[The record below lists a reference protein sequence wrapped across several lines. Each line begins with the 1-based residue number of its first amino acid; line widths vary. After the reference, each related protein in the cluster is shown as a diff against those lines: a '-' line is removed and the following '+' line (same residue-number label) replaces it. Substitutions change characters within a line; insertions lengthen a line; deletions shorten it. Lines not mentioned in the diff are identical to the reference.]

1 MKAGS
6 IHRGDKPAIAQ
17 AWMADR
23 WWQRLRGLLLR
34 GPLAHDGS
42 QALVIKPCASVH
54 TLGMTYALDLVF
66 LDAAQRVCGVRQRVA
81 PWRAAACRG
90 AHAVVELHGGALDG
104 LKPEIGET
112 WTWRP
117 ALARRP
123 EESTA

>member
-1 MKAGS
+1 MRIGS
-6 IHRGDKPAIAQ
+6 IQRGSKPAIEQ

-34 GPLAHDGS
+34 APLARDGS

-54 TLGMTYALDLVF
+54 TLGMTYPLDLVF
-66 LDAAQRVCGVRQRVA
+66 LDARQRVCGVRRHVA

-90 AHAVVELHGGALDG
+90 AQTVVELHGGALDA
-104 LKPEIGET
+104 LQPESGET

-117 ALARRP
+117 A
-123 EESTA
+123 